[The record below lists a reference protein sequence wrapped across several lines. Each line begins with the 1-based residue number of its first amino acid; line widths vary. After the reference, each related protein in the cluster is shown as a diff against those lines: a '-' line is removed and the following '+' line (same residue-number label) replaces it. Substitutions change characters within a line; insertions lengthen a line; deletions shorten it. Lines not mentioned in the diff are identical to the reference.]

1 MRKLDRYIL
10 TEFAG
15 PFIFGIGVF
24 FVLLAGIST
33 ISQALQM
40 VVRDNVPL
48 GVVLEYSALRTPMM
62 LLLTVPMAAMFAS
75 LMCYARL
82 SGDGELSAMRAGG
95 ASVAIIGQ
103 PVLMAS
109 LALMLLTTFAS
120 HTFAPESNGR
130 ALDLVASY
138 RMQARNAE
146 QLVVRIPEH
155 GRLQRLIY
163 INGVDPVARV
173 ISGVLII
180 EFRNGAPWETFAAEK
195 GYPDGR
201 FWVLQNVQHAILTPK
216 GPREEKLAQLRFDLG
231 RDINEFER
239 LRYDTDELNTAALR
253 AELAQAEHGPNADHG
268 RAVAMQIEIAGRWAV
283 PWGVVGCAMVGIV
296 LGIRPQRT
304 SRGVA
309 LGISLVVILIYYLV
323 MHTMS
328 IVAEQGQISPIIC
341 AWMPNAVLFVV
352 GIVGLVSHDI

>member
-10 TEFAG
+10 SEFAG
-15 PFIFGIGVF
+15 PFVFGIGVF

-40 VVRDNVPL
+40 VVRDGVPI
-48 GVVLEYSALRTPMM
+48 GVVVEYSALRTPMM

-95 ASVAIIGQ
+95 ASVATIGQ
-103 PVLMAS
+103 PVILAS
-109 LALMLLTTFAS
+109 LALMLLTTYAS

-130 ALDLVASY
+130 ALELVASY
-138 RMQARNAE
+138 RMQSRNAA

-155 GRLQRLIY
+155 GKLNRLIY
-163 INGVDPVARV
+163 INGVDPIARQ

-180 EFRNGAPWETFAAEK
+180 EFRNGAPWQTFAATR
-195 GYPDGR
+195 GYPEGR
-201 FWVLQNVQHAILTPK
+201 YWMLEDIQHSIVTAA
-216 GPREEKLAQLRFDLG
+216 GPRVEKLDRIRVDLG
-231 RDINEFER
+231 RDLSEFER

-253 AELAQAEHGPNADHG
+253 AELDKAQRGPNADPG
-268 RAVAMQIEIAGRWAV
+268 RVVAMQIEIAGRWAV
-283 PWGVVGCAMVGIV
+283 PWGVVGCALVGIV

-328 IVAEQGQISPIIC
+328 IVAEQGHISPVVC
-341 AWMPNAVLFVV
+341 AWTPNAVLFVV
-352 GIVGLVSHDI
+352 GIVGLVSHDL